1 MVCEEGEDEDLGLGR
16 ASNGLSKKTD
26 ALAHARSAGFLLLR
40 LLGGE
45 ELAIGDDEFLWT
57 L

>member
-16 ASNGLSKKTD
+16 ASNGLSKKMH
-26 ALAHARSAGFLLLR
+26 ALAHARSAGFLLLC

-45 ELAIGDDEFLWT
+45 E
-57 L
+57 

>member
-26 ALAHARSAGFLLLR
+26 AFVHARSVAFLLLC

-45 ELAIGDDEFLWT
+45 E
-57 L
+57 